1 MVIILSVI
9 IALIPAAAILYPLI
23 YSKKEK
29 TSLYEGRTKQAEHC
43 GTHQKK

>member
-23 YSKKEK
+23 YSKKDKAEDDK
-29 TSLYEGRTKQAEHC
+29 TKSV
-43 GTHQKK
+43 